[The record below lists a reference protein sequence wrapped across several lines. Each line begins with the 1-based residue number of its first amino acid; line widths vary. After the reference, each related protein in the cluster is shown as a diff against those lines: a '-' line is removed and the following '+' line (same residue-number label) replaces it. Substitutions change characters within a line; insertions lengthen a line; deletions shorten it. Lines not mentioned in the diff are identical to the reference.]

1 MLKTLLLSTLT
12 FAGFTSLAH
21 AQSISG
27 FSGEASLNG
36 SSTTGNTETT
46 DVGFGLKLAKDTG
59 LWRHSIKASSDFG
72 RADGNTNKKRYAL
85 GYKIDR
91 DINERLYA
99 FANADYFS
107 DDFGAFKQG
116 YFLGTGLGYQ
126 MLVDAP
132 TTWRLE
138 AGAGYRSQKSRLT
151 LNNPLGVPSIRENEL
166 AGRLYSD
173 FDHSFNDG
181 VSIYNDTELLYSA
194 SDTFITNEVGV
205 TSQLWESLALRA
217 SFRVENHSNVP
228 EGREKTDTIS
238 RIGVV
243 FTMN

>member
-1 MLKTLLLSTLT
+1 MLKKLALSALTALSFSTL
-12 FAGFTSLAH
+12 AQAQNIDGFT
-21 AQSISG
+21 
-27 FSGEASLNG
+27 GEASLNG
-36 SSTTGNTETT
+36 SATTGNTETT

-59 LWRHSIKASSDFG
+59 VWRHSVKALADFG
-72 RADGNTNKKRYAL
+72 RAEGNTNKKRYVL

-126 MLVDAP
+126 VLVDGP
-132 TTWRLE
+132 TTWSVE

-151 LNNPLGVPSIRENEL
+151 LNNPLGVPSQRENEL
-166 AGRLYSD
+166 AGRLFSD
-173 FDHSFNDG
+173 FDHTFNDS
-181 VSIYNDTELLYSA
+181 VSVYNDTELLYSA

-205 TSQLWESLALRA
+205 TSQLWDNLAMRA

-228 EGREKTDTIS
+228 AGREKTDTIS
-238 RIGVV
+238 RIGIVY
-243 FTMN
+243 TMN